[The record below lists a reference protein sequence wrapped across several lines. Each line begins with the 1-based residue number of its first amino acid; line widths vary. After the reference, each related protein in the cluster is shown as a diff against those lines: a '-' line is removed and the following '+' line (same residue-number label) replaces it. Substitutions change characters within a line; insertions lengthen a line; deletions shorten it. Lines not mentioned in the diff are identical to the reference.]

1 MTEERA
7 GAKHDEDCGAN
18 EHIHSDITRLATQ
31 VDRLHGSL
39 ERLHLAEYVK
49 LLDRPWHLLW
59 LNLISGMARGLGMAI
74 GFTLLGA
81 LLVYVLQRSV
91 LQNLPIIGRVIAE
104 LVKIVERQLNR

>member
-1 MTEERA
+1 
-7 GAKHDEDCGAN
+7 
-18 EHIHSDITRLATQ
+18 
-31 VDRLHGSL
+31 
-39 ERLHLAEYVK
+39 VK